1 MLKFERVFTNPDRD
15 PFDKI
20 DWEGEPITVK
30 NKDDEI
36 IYECANAQ
44 FPAFWSS
51 NARRITA
58 QKYFRASRKSEERET
73 SVAQIIERV
82 ATAITEAGVDQ
93 KYFLVRDGVNF
104 SSELMHILVH
114 QMASFNSPVWFNL
127 GIPGNDKPQV
137 SACFINEVHDN
148 MKSILDLGTIA
159 GLIFKE
165 GSGSGTNL
173 SPLRGAKET
182 IKGGGQASGPVSF
195 MEGYDAQANIILS
208 GGRSRRAAR
217 MCILDVDHPDIE
229 KFINCKADQEDVV
242 EILVKGGMPAD
253 FTDPNSA
260 YTQVKHQSG
269 NNSVRVTDA
278 FMEKVRSAVY
288 HKQDSLW
295 PLINRKDKQIAAAK
309 SVTDLFRQIAE
320 AAHKCGDPGLQFH
333 DTVNKMNTC
342 PENGEIVAS
351 NPCSEFMWH
360 NNSACNLASINLCK
374 FLTKDNKF
382 DVKKFKHVVRVM
394 LTAQDILVG
403 IGSYP
408 TKKIQKNSHE
418 FRPLGLGYANL
429 GGLLMTLGIAYDSEE
444 GREIAKAVTSLMTG
458 QAYLTSSEMAEVKGA
473 FKHYGPNRSHMKSV
487 LGQHFSDTKKIGDD
501 LLGIAPAALATWR
514 SVMGIGFGKRK
525 SVEGTGPGFRNCQV
539 TLLAPTGTIA
549 LMMDCDTTGVEP
561 DIGLKKTKFLVGGD
575 SIEWINQN
583 IEAALTSLSY
593 SYRERQDLLT
603 YVNEHG
609 HFEGSDLKAEHLPV
623 FDCSLPGKGTRQISV
638 DGHIDMIAAIQPFLS
653 GAISKTF
660 NMSKDSTVEMVQQTF
675 LKAWEKGLKCVT
687 IYREGS
693 KLSEPM
699 RVNEVLEEAEEVPA
713 LVRKKLPDDLPCL
726 PRHKFRVGGH
736 EGFIHPGIDPETGE
750 LMELFIRVA
759 QAGSTVGGL
768 LDNFGIVF
776 SKALQYGIPLDVLIE
791 KMEGSKFEPAGWTS
805 HPDIKS
811 ASSILDYIARW
822 VKIQFLDD
830 KEDNTEK
837 EQVPVEVEEVLS
849 ESPCPNCGQLL
860 RRIGTCKICTN
871 CTYSNG
877 VCG

>member
-1 MLKFERVFTNPDRD
+1 MLKFERVFTDPDRD

-20 DWEGEPITVK
+20 EWESEPIKVLG
-30 NKDDEI
+30 KDDKV
-36 IYECANAQ
+36 IYECDNAQ

-82 ATAITEAGVDQ
+82 ATAITTAGVDQ

-127 GIPGNDKPQV
+127 GIPGNDRPQV

-148 MKSILDLGTIA
+148 MKSILDLGTVA

-217 MCILDVDHPDIE
+217 MCILDIDHPDIE
-229 KFINCKADQEDVV
+229 KFINCKATQEDVV
-242 EILVKGGMPAD
+242 ELLVKGGMPAD

-278 FMEKVRSAVY
+278 FMEKVRAAVY
-288 HKQDSLW
+288 YKQDSLW
-295 PLINRKDKQIAAAK
+295 ALVNRKDKQIADAK

-342 PENGEIVAS
+342 PEHGEIVAS

-394 LTAQDILVG
+394 LTAQDILVD

-429 GGLLMTLGIAYDSEE
+429 GGLLMTLGVPYDSDE
-444 GREIAKAVTSLMTG
+444 GREIAKAITSLMTG
-458 QAYLTSSEMAEVKGA
+458 HAYLTSAEIAGVKGA
-473 FKHYGPNRSHMKSV
+473 FKNYAPNRRHMESV
-487 LGQHFSDTKKIGDD
+487 LDQHFADTKKIGKDS
-501 LLGIAPAALATWR
+501 LGVASSAVATWR
-514 SVMGIGFGKRK
+514 SVMGIGFGRRK
-525 SVEGTGPGFRNCQV
+525 SVEGAGPGFRNCQV

-561 DIGLKKTKFLVGGD
+561 DIGLRKTKFLVGGD
-575 SIEWINQN
+575 SIEWMNGN
-583 IEAALTSLSY
+583 IESALKSLKY
-593 SYRERQDLLT
+593 SQPEIKRLLE
-603 YVNEHG
+603 YVTDYG
-609 HFEGSDLKAEHLPV
+609 HFEDSELKEEHLPV
-623 FDCSLPGKGTRQISV
+623 FDCSLPVGTRQISI

-660 NMSKDSTVEMVQQTF
+660 NMANDATVEMVQQTF

-687 IYREGS
+687 VYRNGS

-699 RVNEVLEEAEEVPA
+699 RVKEVLEEAATVPA
-713 LVRKKLPDDLPCL
+713 LVRRTLPDDIPCE
-726 PRHKFRVGGH
+726 PRHKFRIGGH
-736 EGFIHPGIDPETGE
+736 EGYIHPGMDPETGE
-750 LMELFIRVA
+750 LTEMFIRVA

-768 LDNFGIVF
+768 LDNFGILF
-776 SKALQYGIPLDVLIE
+776 SKALQYGIPLEVLLE

-805 HPDIKS
+805 HPEIPT

-822 VKIQFLDD
+822 TKIKFLDQ
-830 KEDNTEK
+830 KEGPTEK
-837 EQVPVEVEEVLS
+837 VPTPVEGGESLS